1 MHARFASPENALYC
15 HEFPLFA
22 LTVIS
27 EHHMNFQIPSVPNTG
42 TFWTISPAGGRPAT
56 STGRL
61 TTQRTAGQEMAGR
74 PFSLGWLAMFSVAD
88 ILTAANCSHA
98 HAVRVGAVWK
108 KNRNRR
114 IDKSVTRICHFSY
127 QKPAVQLTN
136 NNEFALAVRFGA
148 VLAVSAVS
156 AIPRPPPSRQPLPHP
171 PLSLQSSPPR
181 NRSRRNPL
189 CLFATDAWQDTV
201 NARYDFITWC
211 WCMRIVSLGKLDVIG
226 IDEAQFF
233 GDLYDFCCKV
243 ADHDGKTVIVAGLDG
258 DYLRAADLTL
268 VPSAAL
274 AKELEAARVTA
285 GNKIRLWNKGVDSE
299 SFHLKYRAQEMRI
312 RLSNGEPERP
322 LIVHVGRLGVE
333 KSLDLLKSVMDQIP
347 EAQIAFI
354 GDGPYRE
361 DLEKLFSGMP
371 AVFTGMLGGVASLLG
386 KRSMSFSGIE
396 VCDHETNGV
405 EDDLSDDGSQ
415 AGEKKRRL
423 NLEQVKTL
431 EKNFELGNKLESERK
446 MQLAR
451 ALGLQPRQIAI
462 WFQNMR
468 ARWKTKQLEK
478 DYDVLKR
485 QFDAIKADNDALQSQ
500 NQKTSS

>member
-1 MHARFASPENALYC
+1 MLGKATLSVSPSSTDPSTTAITTASSSSP
-15 HEFPLFA
+15 FI
-22 LTVIS
+22 T
-27 EHHMNFQIPSVPNTG
+27 SVLSSSQQ
-42 TFWTISPAGGRPAT
+42 ISPKP
-56 STGRL
+56 
-61 TTQRTAGQEMAGR
+61 
-74 PFSLGWLAMFSVAD
+74 SL
-88 ILTAANCSHA
+88 
-98 HAVRVGAVWK
+98 
-108 KNRNRR
+108 
-114 IDKSVTRICHFSY
+114 
-127 QKPAVQLTN
+127 
-136 NNEFALAVRFGA
+136 
-148 VLAVSAVS
+148 
-156 AIPRPPPSRQPLPHP
+156 
-171 PLSLQSSPPR
+171 
-181 NRSRRNPL
+181 PL
-189 CLFATDAWQDTV
+189 CYRCL
-201 NARYDFITWC
+201 AR
-211 WCMRIVSLGKLDVIG
+211 LDVIG

-258 DYLRAADLTL
+258 DYLRQSWVGRDPEQVTQICFSLIPTPQFASFLPQEFLHRAADLTL

-347 EAQIAFI
+347 EARIAFI